1 MAAAMPNAHKQA
13 DAKLHKVNKAG
24 GGMLP
29 QRSVPGLVPNSA
41 LPISLSKLI
50 YGCRELARFPLN
62 LSYSC
67 ADIAAGQALQR
78 GFHGHLASTPA

>member
-13 DAKLHKVNKAG
+13 DANLHKVNKAD

-41 LPISLSKLI
+41 LPISLKLI
-50 YGCRELARFPLN
+50 YGWRELARLPLN